1 MKKTVFILLMLL
13 VLTATVSS
21 AWAEGDIQPFYNQ
34 ISRITADLE
43 ISGSIAICSG
53 RITPTS
59 DATVSSMTMKLQQK
73 KDGNWVTIATWSA
86 SGSKSKAVSLSKTKN
101 ISKGY
106 SYRVYVSGTVK
117 NGVDPTETPSK
128 ISTIKSY

>member
-1 MKKTVFILLMLL
+1 MKKTVSMLLMLL
-13 VLTATVSS
+13 VLAAAVSS

-34 ISRITADLE
+34 IAKISANLE
-43 ISGSIAICSG
+43 ISGATATCTGKIA
-53 RITPTS
+53 PTS

-86 SGSKSKAVSLSKTKN
+86 SGAKGQAVNLSKTKS

-117 NGVDPTETPSK
+117 NGVDPAETPSYT
-128 ISTIKSY
+128 STVKSY

>member
-1 MKKTVFILLMLL
+1 MKKTVFMLLMLL
-13 VLTATVSS
+13 ILTATVSS

-34 ISRITADLE
+34 VSRIAADLA
-43 ISGSIAICSG
+43 ISGAEAICSG
-53 RITPTS
+53 RIIPTD

-86 SGSKSKAVSLSKTKN
+86 SGAKGQAVNLSKTKS

-117 NGVDPTETPSK
+117 NGVDPAETPSYT
-128 ISTIKSY
+128 STVKSY